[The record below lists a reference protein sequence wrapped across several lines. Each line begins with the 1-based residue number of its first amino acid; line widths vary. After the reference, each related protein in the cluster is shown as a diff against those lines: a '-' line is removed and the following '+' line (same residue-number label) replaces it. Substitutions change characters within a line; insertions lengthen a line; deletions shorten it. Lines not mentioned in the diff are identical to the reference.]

1 MNVTEYQNNIIRQV
15 LLINEE
21 EKLNEIDHL
30 VKKLRVI
37 SFSDDENTA
46 EKDIMEFKT
55 FEEWD
60 AYLQSKDF
68 KEPDE
73 FLPEWNMTSYDF
85 RRFIWDAEHSGKYIP
100 VEQFYE
106 KLSEL

>member
-15 LLINEE
+15 LLINEKD
-21 EKLNEIDHL
+21 KLNEINYL
-30 VKKLRVI
+30 LKKLIVLPLR
-37 SFSDDENTA
+37 DED
-46 EKDIMEFKT
+46 EKDLMEFET
-55 FEEWD
+55 FEDWD

-73 FLPEWNMTSYDF
+73 FLPEWNMTSYEL
-85 RRFIWDAEHSGKYIP
+85 RKFIWDAEHSGEYIP

>member
-1 MNVTEYQNNIIRQV
+1 MNVSEYQNKIIRQV
-15 LLINEE
+15 LLINE
-21 EKLNEIDHL
+21 KDQLSKIDHL
-30 VKKLRVI
+30 VKKLRLM
-37 SFSDDENTA
+37 SFSDKD
-46 EKDIMEFKT
+46 EKDLTEFET

-73 FLPEWNMTSYDF
+73 FLPVWNMTSSDL
-85 RRFIWDAEHSGKYIP
+85 RKFIWDAEHSGEYIP
-100 VEQFYE
+100 VEKFYE